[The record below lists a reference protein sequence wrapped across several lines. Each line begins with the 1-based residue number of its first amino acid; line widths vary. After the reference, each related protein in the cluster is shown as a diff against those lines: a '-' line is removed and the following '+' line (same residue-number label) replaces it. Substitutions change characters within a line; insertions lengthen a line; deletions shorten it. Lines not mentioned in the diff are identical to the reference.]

1 MGWFS
6 NLVLF
11 LERLND
17 QSLFPTIYCSF
28 CILIFMQQ
36 VFSTNSSF
44 FTFQPLTLDSRRSQS
59 SSITYLH
66 WCPHAPPRA
75 YSLTRGTFRARLR
88 HESSWTWK
96 VCNSFFLS
104 FTVYRHACV
113 SSVYEGKNLN
123 IFRIVQLFRP
133 HVLHLRTKI
142 PNVYLF
148 ITIIRYEGLFS
159 KYDEDT
165 DGFIT
170 AQAWWLKS

>member
-1 MGWFS
+1 M
-6 NLVLF
+6 
-11 LERLND
+11 
-17 QSLFPTIYCSF
+17 
-28 CILIFMQQ
+28 
-36 VFSTNSSF
+36 
-44 FTFQPLTLDSRRSQS
+44 
-59 SSITYLH
+59 
-66 WCPHAPPRA
+66 
-75 YSLTRGTFRARLR
+75 
-88 HESSWTWK
+88 
-96 VCNSFFLS
+96 
-104 FTVYRHACV
+104 

-170 AQAWWLKS
+170 AQA